1 MINVLER
8 KNLDDFDEF
17 SLLKFS
23 RLCSLLVLL
32 ESPDILHSGPQY
44 GALVL
49 SDILGQPIVSDII
62 YSIIKWRCDTL
73 RVMVVFVKM
82 KNYKIITSSHIRF
95 AFEFTSTF
103 VASPSFVS
111 IFSFFLKGINVPLF
125 ILDHSYPTSRLNH
138 CEWLF

>member
-1 MINVLER
+1 MINVLDR

-49 SDILGQPIVSDII
+49 SDILSQAIVSAII
-62 YSIIKWRCDTL
+62 YSLIKL
-73 RVMVVFVKM
+73 
-82 KNYKIITSSHIRF
+82 
-95 AFEFTSTF
+95 STF
-103 VASPSFVS
+103 SAFSLLKVS
-111 IFSFFLKGINVPLF
+111 ICQLRCYQCSG
-125 ILDHSYPTSRLNH
+125 
-138 CEWLF
+138 